1 MRISDWSS
9 DVCSSDL
16 RSLGSQR
23 RSPACGDDRTLS
35 DAIRSDDASGAHVI
49 AHNGRWLRLGFPA
62 HGRLARSTLTFG
74 RMKILNRDDA
84 VELGRPAAVATRVFD
99 GVHLGPHT
107 VLGELRRI
115 TDEEHPLPAA

>member
-23 RSPACGDDRTLS
+23 RSPACGDDSTLS

-62 HGRLARSTLTFG
+62 HGRLARLTLTFG
-74 RMKILNRDDA
+74 RMRILTRVDA
-84 VELGRPAAVATRVFD
+84 VELGRPAAVAIGVFA
-99 GVHLGPHT
+99 GVHLGHQHLLVRKST
-107 VLGELRRI
+107 RL
-115 TDEEHPLPAA
+115 HSSHYS

>member
-62 HGRLARSTLTFG
+62 HGRLARSSLTFV
-74 RMKILNRDDA
+74 RLQFLTRADA
-84 VELGRPAAVATRVFD
+84 VYLGRPAAVPFCVFD
-99 GVHLGPHT
+99 RVHLCLH
-107 VLGELRRI
+107 LL
-115 TDEEHPLPAA
+115 LW